1 MDLESSVSSQMFDD
15 QMVSPLTSSDCLVE
29 AQIFRFRFFTALLL
43 TGEKYTEYHQKN
55 PTKRNSQKSPKTKPA
70 GEIFCRFFQCGIL
83 RAFVAAVQDT
93 NILNSVLLFYEVF
106 CSFYIAVNN

>member
-43 TGEKYTEYHQKN
+43 TGEK
-55 PTKRNSQKSPKTKPA
+55 
-70 GEIFCRFFQCGIL
+70 
-83 RAFVAAVQDT
+83 
-93 NILNSVLLFYEVF
+93 
-106 CSFYIAVNN
+106 